1 MGTYKSVKLYVND
14 VLICTLPE
22 SNLEGTLTAL
32 RQKGIRNIRV
42 EE

>member
-1 MGTYKSVKLYVND
+1 MTTKTVKLYVND

-22 SNLEGTLTAL
+22 SNLEGMLTAL
-32 RQKGIRNIRV
+32 RQKGYTNIRV

>member
-14 VLICTLPE
+14 VLICTLPMA
-22 SNLEGTLTAL
+22 SLEGTLTAL
-32 RQKGIRNIRV
+32 RSKGIRNIRV